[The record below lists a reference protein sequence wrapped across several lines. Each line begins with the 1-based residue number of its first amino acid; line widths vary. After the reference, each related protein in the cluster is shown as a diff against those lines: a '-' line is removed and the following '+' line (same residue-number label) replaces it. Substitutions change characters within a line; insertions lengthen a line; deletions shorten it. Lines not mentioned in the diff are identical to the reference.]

1 MTYYIQAIL
10 LSFIEA
16 LCCRI
21 FYDTFLVKRNL
32 RKSWINIGFFL
43 VLLAGFIVISLC
55 PATMYLFKAVV
66 SVLFISILAYLQY
79 HSKLLQTI
87 FLGIGYYGLI
97 ICLDRV
103 MLIVLERLPVI
114 RVEKILADLVKST
127 IVALLCKMILFI
139 VIILINKKVKPY
151 DGLNLVTD
159 KEWVR
164 FLFFPII
171 TIVCMTSFAIE
182 GGAGSQ
188 SALVAAFALTL
199 SNFLLFYIIS
209 DVITREKVILKMR
222 VSQERIKNQMDMYQ
236 YMEGVYEEQ
245 RKKTH
250 DFKNHLSCL
259 WGLIKSGEF
268 SQAESY
274 IEKINHNWIEEIDYI
289 NTNNI
294 IVNSILNQKFKQA
307 KKKGIPILF
316 SINDLGNI
324 PMTDEDM
331 VTLLANLLDN
341 AIEACQKISKGSKI
355 IKMRFIDEGG
365 RITISVKNPVTE
377 SLEYRGEKLETTKVK
392 KREHGIG
399 MGNIQSVV
407 DKYQGENIWSCNR
420 GYFTHSV
427 IIKY

>member
-139 VIILINKKVKPY
+139 VIVLINKKVKPY

-182 GGAGSQ
+182 GGVGSQ

-199 SNFLLFYIIS
+199 SNFLWICTSIWKEY
-209 DVITREKVILKMR
+209 TRNRGKRLMILK
-222 VSQERIKNQMDMYQ
+222 
-236 YMEGVYEEQ
+236 
-245 RKKTH
+245 
-250 DFKNHLSCL
+250 
-259 WGLIKSGEF
+259 
-268 SQAESY
+268 
-274 IEKINHNWIEEIDYI
+274 
-289 NTNNI
+289 I
-294 IVNSILNQKFKQA
+294 ILVVF
-307 KKKGIPILF
+307 
-316 SINDLGNI
+316 
-324 PMTDEDM
+324 
-331 VTLLANLLDN
+331 
-341 AIEACQKISKGSKI
+341 
-355 IKMRFIDEGG
+355 GG
-365 RITISVKNPVTE
+365 
-377 SLEYRGEKLETTKVK
+377 
-392 KREHGIG
+392 
-399 MGNIQSVV
+399 
-407 DKYQGENIWSCNR
+407 
-420 GYFTHSV
+420 
-427 IIKY
+427 

>member
-1 MTYYIQAIL
+1 
-10 LSFIEA
+10 
-16 LCCRI
+16 
-21 FYDTFLVKRNL
+21 
-32 RKSWINIGFFL
+32 
-43 VLLAGFIVISLC
+43 
-55 PATMYLFKAVV
+55 
-66 SVLFISILAYLQY
+66 
-79 HSKLLQTI
+79 
-87 FLGIGYYGLI
+87 
-97 ICLDRV
+97 
-103 MLIVLERLPVI
+103 
-114 RVEKILADLVKST
+114 
-127 IVALLCKMILFI
+127 
-139 VIILINKKVKPY
+139 
-151 DGLNLVTD
+151 
-159 KEWVR
+159 
-164 FLFFPII
+164 
-171 TIVCMTSFAIE
+171 
-182 GGAGSQ
+182 
-188 SALVAAFALTL
+188 
-199 SNFLLFYIIS
+199 
-209 DVITREKVILKMR
+209 
-222 VSQERIKNQMDMYQ
+222 MYQ

-259 WGLIKSGEF
+259 WGVIKSGEF